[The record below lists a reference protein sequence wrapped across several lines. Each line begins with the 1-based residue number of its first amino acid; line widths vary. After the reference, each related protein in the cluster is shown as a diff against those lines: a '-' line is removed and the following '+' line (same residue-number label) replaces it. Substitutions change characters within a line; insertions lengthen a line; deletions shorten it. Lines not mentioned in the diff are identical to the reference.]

1 MKIKVSELRKIIQ
14 EEIDKLKEEETVVDD
29 SKLEE
34 AQINDMYLVKMR
46 DSFLKLKEQV
56 SVLERYFS
64 KIKR

>member
-1 MKIKVSELRKIIQ
+1 MKVKVSELRKIIQ
-14 EEIDKLKEEETVVDD
+14 EEIDKLKEEETVVD

-34 AQINDMYLVKMR
+34 AQINDMYLIKMR

-64 KIKR
+64 KIKM